1 MRTTINEYF
10 SRVLP
15 HWWEMAGQSVLRV
28 VVILLLALVAFRLA
42 NKLSTLLSRYLAHR
56 AIDAEGVKRVT
67 TLERV
72 LRYLSTVIITLL
84 AGTLILDAIGI
95 SVAPILATAG
105 VVGLAV
111 GFGAQSLVKDF
122 FTGFFL
128 LLEDQIRQGDLI
140 EAGGKAGIVEE
151 ITLRYMRLRDFE
163 GNVHFVPNGTVSTV
177 TNRSREYSY
186 ALIDIGVARNSDLNV
201 AYRAIQDAAEALQ
214 RDQEM
219 APKLLANLE
228 IAGIEAWKDNALLI
242 RSRFKVLPRE
252 QWAVRRA
259 FLEQLHGTAESNA
272 LEVMTTAP
280 YSVP

>member
-1 MRTTINEYF
+1 MD
-10 SRVLP
+10 L
-15 HWWEMAGQSVLRV
+15 AGQSALRV
-28 VVILLLALVAFRLA
+28 IIILVLALFAFRLA
-42 NKLSTLLSRYLAHR
+42 DRLSRLLSRYLAHR
-56 AIDAEGVKRVT
+56 ASDLESVKRVT

-72 LRYLSTVIITLL
+72 LRYISTVIITLL

-128 LLEDQIRQGDLI
+128 LLEDQIRQGDLV
-140 EAGGKAGIVEE
+140 EAGGKAGVVEE

-163 GNVHFVPNGTVSTV
+163 GNVHFVPNGTVAAV
-177 TNRSREYSY
+177 TNRSREYAY
-186 ALIDIGVARNSDLNV
+186 ALVDIGVARNSDLNV
-201 AYRAIQDAAEALQ
+201 AYQAIRDAANALHN
-214 RDQEM
+214 DQNI
-219 APKLLANLE
+219 APKILDKLE

-242 RSRFKVLPRE
+242 RSRLKVLPRE

-259 FLEQLHGTAESNA
+259 FLAHLHQSANSSA
-272 LEVMTTAP
+272 LEVISTAP
-280 YSVP
+280 YSIP